1 MKGFPM
7 QRRITIRMAADLHD
21 QLVRYAVGQGVTL
34 SRAVRELIEQQ
45 KAQSAAQLGRWFF
58 R

>member
-1 MKGFPM
+1 M

-21 QLVRYAVGQGVTL
+21 QLNRYALGQGITL
-34 SRAVRELIEQQ
+34 SHAVRELIETQ
-45 KAQSAAQLGRWFF
+45 KHQSDGRLGRWFF